1 MNTDNILSEYTEET
15 SLDGQNGAAAQV
27 LNENT
32 DIPSM
37 PVGDSA
43 GWRKVAMGT
52 GFGIV
57 FGTAAAVVTDH
68 FVTRKEETVVG
79 PHTDENPTEEASTEE
94 AEATASLHPYVDDEV
109 QIATSVSDD
118 MTFSHAFAAA
128 RAEVG
133 SGGAFEWRG
142 NLYNTFTA
150 EEWDSMTPQ
159 QHAEYGSHFDWAAYN
174 STTAHATH
182 ATAHDTPQHTGD
194 HNATPMEGQSN
205 DVAVID
211 SYEPDIEVLGAIP
224 HQEPDLNTGGVLID
238 EQNAMLVDVDNDG
251 MPDAMLV
258 DVDNDGKPDVVLVDM
273 DNDGKPDVVVSDF
286 NHDGELQE
294 DEIFVTVKGMG
305 DFTDTIED
313 TGYWDGS
320 ALM

>member
-1 MNTDNILSEYTEET
+1 MNTDNFLSEYAEET

-68 FVTRKEETVVG
+68 FVARKKEADVVTQTEEAS
-79 PHTDENPTEEASTEE
+79 TEEASTEE
-94 AEATASLHPYVDDEV
+94 AEATASLHPYVDNDI

-118 MTFSHAFAAA
+118 MTFSQAFAAA

-150 EEWDSMTPQ
+150 EEWDGMTPQ
-159 QHAEYGSHFDWAAYN
+159 QHAEYGSHFDWTAYN

-182 ATAHDTPQHTGD
+182 VAGHN
-194 HNATPMEGQSN
+194 NATPTEGQSN

-211 SYEPDIEVLGAIP
+211 SYEPDIEVLGVIH
-224 HQEPDLNTGGVLID
+224 HQEPDLNIGGVLID
-238 EQNAMLVDVDNDG
+238 GQEVMLVDVDNDEKF
-251 MPDAMLV
+251 DYI
-258 DVDNDGKPDVVLVDM
+258 
-273 DNDGKPDVVVSDF
+273 VSDL
-286 NHDGELQE
+286 NHDGRLQE
-294 DEIFVTVKGMG
+294 DEILDISGSNVTVEGMG
-305 DFTDTIED
+305 GFTDTNADLYTSEENADYI
-313 TGYWDGS
+313 DGS
-320 ALM
+320 VLM